1 MSTPGSLTLFPA
13 HVFLVKHQLGL
24 ERIILKAVSSHVFA
38 FTTRKAETSHLK
50 TGMQTFLSLQEV
62 TDPLPILLKLRTLS
76 SGMHTTLNTPSGAI
90 VVHEAVLLWLE
101 TKAHGTERRPLCPRG
116 KLLRVYLVKSCLRTL
131 EHALPFE
138 EWISFCR
145 VRLKKST
152 KRVRVAGSGPERPLS
167 GFSRVWVRVSTAL
180 VKCFVLLCSCAVKM
194 LELPAVRQGLLHV
207 CVSLVEATCS
217 LSILSYPT
225 LSGGGLG
232 ALPASVL

>member
-1 MSTPGSLTLFPA
+1 MPTWKAAACLLSEI
-13 HVFLVKHQLGL
+13 VFG
-24 ERIILKAVSSHVFA
+24 
-38 FTTRKAETSHLK
+38 
-50 TGMQTFLSLQEV
+50 
-62 TDPLPILLKLRTLS
+62 
-76 SGMHTTLNTPSGAI
+76 
-90 VVHEAVLLWLE
+90 
-101 TKAHGTERRPLCPRG
+101 
-116 KLLRVYLVKSCLRTL
+116 TL